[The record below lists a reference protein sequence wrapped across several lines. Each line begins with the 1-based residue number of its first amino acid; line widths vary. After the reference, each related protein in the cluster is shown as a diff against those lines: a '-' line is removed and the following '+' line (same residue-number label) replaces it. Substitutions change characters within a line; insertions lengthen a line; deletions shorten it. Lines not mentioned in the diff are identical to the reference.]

1 MPQRDP
7 KAGEVKEGAVTG
19 EQMLMTN
26 QQPAELTKPSCS
38 SFHCRTD
45 ASDRAEAEKCP
56 QALPLMT
63 HPGVG
68 ALTALAFVPTIGEAQ
83 RFQCGKQVG
92 CYWGLVPFEDSSGDK
107 RRLGHITKQ
116 GNSLL
121 RCLWKRH
128 ELPAVGFQNGTG
140 STSTRRC
147 GVGEKS
153 QSRRGQETSGASV
166 LDDAPRMELP
176 ASYEIPCARGRAR
189 TSPWFAVEHRVM
201 EWAFHSSAKR
211 SSK

>member
-92 CYWGLVPFEDSSGDK
+92 CYWGLVPFEDSSGEK

-121 RCLWKRH
+121 RCLWEAARV
-128 ELPAVGFQNGTG
+128 A
-140 STSTRRC
+140 
-147 GVGEKS
+147 
-153 QSRRGQETSGASV
+153 SRR
-166 LDDAPRMELP
+166 
-176 ASYEIPCARGRAR
+176 IPEWHRKYIHSTMRRGRKI
-189 TSPWFAVEHRVM
+189 TKSPWPGN
-201 EWAFHSSAKR
+201 
-211 SSK
+211 